1 MTVNGLLPQVPG
13 GGDRGP
19 DLPEPRLQGILSD
32 AERAA
37 RWEVR
42 AAQWRAL
49 ELARAAFGPEAEGEL
64 LGLRTRGALR
74 GLLRVD
80 VPFTDLESHRRR
92 EAAFLGM
99 VGADPLMAEVPLVFV
114 VGPHGE

>member
-1 MTVNGLLPQVPG
+1 MSALFPSRAS
-13 GGDRGP
+13 GGDGGS

-49 ELARAAFGPEAEGEL
+49 ELARVAFGPEVRGTL
-64 LGLRTRGALR
+64 LGMRTRGGLR
-74 GLLRVD
+74 GLLKLD
-80 VPFTDLESHRRR
+80 VPFVDLDAHHRR

-99 VGADPLMAEVPLVFV
+99 VGSDPLMAQVPLVFV
-114 VGPHGE
+114 VGPDGD

>member
-1 MTVNGLLPQVPG
+1 MSSLLPLHPA
-13 GGDRGP
+13 GGDEGS
-19 DLPEPRLQGILSD
+19 DLPEPRLQDVLSE

-49 ELARAAFGPEAEGEL
+49 ELARAAFGAEVRGTL
-64 LGLRTRGALR
+64 LGMRTRGELR
-74 GLLRVD
+74 GLLKLD
-80 VPFTDLESHRRR
+80 VPFQGLEAHRKR

-99 VGADPLMAEVPLVFV
+99 VGTDPLMAQVPLLFV
-114 VGPHGE
+114 VGPDAD

>member
-1 MTVNGLLPQVPG
+1 MSGILPLRPS
-13 GGDRGP
+13 GGDEDAG
-19 DLPEPRLQGILSD
+19 LPEPRLQGILSE

-49 ELARAAFGPEAEGEL
+49 ELAGAAFGPGVRGTL
-64 LGLRTRGALR
+64 LGLRPRGNLR
-74 GLLRVD
+74 GLLKLE
-80 VPFTDLESHRRR
+80 VPFADLDAHRRR

-99 VGADPLMAEVPLVFV
+99 VGTDPLMARVSLVFV
-114 VGPHGE
+114 VGPDGG

>member
-1 MTVNGLLPQVPG
+1 V
-13 GGDRGP
+13 
-19 DLPEPRLQGILSD
+19 LSE

-49 ELARAAFGPEAEGEL
+49 ELARAVFGPEVRGTL
-64 LGLRTRGALR
+64 LGLRTRGELR
-74 GLLRVD
+74 GLLKLD
-80 VPFTDLESHRRR
+80 VPFADLDAHRRR

-99 VGADPLMAEVPLVFV
+99 VGTDPLMAQVPLVFV
-114 VGPHGE
+114 VGPDGG

>member
-1 MTVNGLLPQVPG
+1 MSTLLPHPPG
-13 GGDRGP
+13 GGDDGL
-19 DLPEPRLQGILSD
+19 DLPQPRLQGVLTD

-42 AAQWRAL
+42 AAQWRAM
-49 ELARAAFGPEAEGEL
+49 ELAASAFGGEVRGTL
-64 LGLRTRGALR
+64 LGLRTRGELR
-74 GLLRVD
+74 GLLKLD
-80 VPFTDLESHRRR
+80 VPFAGLDAHRRR

-114 VGPHGE
+114 VGPDGA